1 MINKIPIIAIVGPTA
16 TGKTKLSI
24 ELAKH
29 LNGEV
34 ISADSIQIYKD
45 IDIAS
50 AKPSVEERK
59 DIQHHL
65 MDFLNVKSE
74 FSVSRYVEMAKEC
87 ADDINKRGK
96 LSILCGGT
104 GLYIDSFLNNT
115 SFYKQH
121 SNEQLRTKLLNEA
134 KIYGNQYLLNKLSE
148 FDAESASRLH
158 YNDIKRIVRA
168 IEIYYTTG
176 ITMTEQIKKSKC
188 CNSPYSVCIIGLN
201 YINREF
207 LYKNINDRVD
217 KMFNMGIVEEAK
229 NILSMNPSKTAA
241 NTIGYKELIPYFK
254 KEITLEESKEII
266 KRESR
271 RYAKRQLTWFRRN
284 KNINWIYIDECKSF
298 LDVYNAA
305 LDFIKKSNLIIKDI

>member
-24 ELAKH
+24 ELAKN
-29 LNGEV
+29 LNGEI

-45 IDIAS
+45 INIAS
-50 AKPSVEERK
+50 AKPSMEERK
-59 DIQHHL
+59 GIQHHL

-74 FSVSRYVEMAKEC
+74 FSVSQYVEMAREC
-87 ADDINKRGK
+87 VNDINKQGK

-104 GLYIDSFLNNT
+104 GLYIDSFLNNI
-115 SFYKQH
+115 SFYKQC
-121 SNEQLRTKLLNEA
+121 SNEQLRIKLLNDA
-134 KIYGNQYLLNKLSE
+134 KVYGNQYLLNKLSE
-148 FDAESASRLH
+148 FDTESANRLH
-158 YNDIKRIVRA
+158 CNDLKRIIRA

-176 ITMTEQIKKSKC
+176 ITMTEHIKKSKGC
-188 CNSPYSVCIIGLN
+188 SSPYSVCIIGLN
-201 YINREF
+201 YINREL

-217 KMFNMGIVEEAK
+217 KMFNIGIVEEAK
-229 NILSMNPSKTAA
+229 NILSMNPSKTAS

-254 KEITLEESKEII
+254 KEITLGESIEII

-284 KNINWIYIDECKSF
+284 KNINWIYIDEYKSF
-298 LDVYNAA
+298 VDVYKAA
-305 LDFIKKSNLIIKDI
+305 LDFIKKSNIIYL